1 MDYLKTC
8 DNEDFLKVWNSAYGG
23 NSGQAMTLVYSNEKF
38 TLEGYKSN
46 ESVHINHQDPKSL
59 SPEGYEMPTFDDYKR
74 ILGAFAV
81 PTSPTPFNP
90 SNGGADYRSEIFMD
104 KRDEVLIGEQAM
116 SDIRFIT
123 ISSLKG
129 KGTEPLTLYGVG
141 CQWSGS
147 GINPVSYTHLTLPTT
162 SRV

>member
-1 MDYLKTC
+1 
-8 DNEDFLKVWNSAYGG
+8 
-23 NSGQAMTLVYSNEKF
+23 
-38 TLEGYKSN
+38 
-46 ESVHINHQDPKSL
+46 
-59 SPEGYEMPTFDDYKR
+59 MPTFDDYKR

-141 CQWSGS
+141 CRFQKRQ
-147 GINPVSYTHLTLPTT
+147 TLFIEECHFGRTPSRYGQILQTT
-162 SRV
+162 LLHGK